1 MTDQYSSQRPCRIL
15 AIDGGGIRGVYTAHI
30 LSRIEEELSIRWTE
44 CFDLMAGTSTGAI
57 IAAALACELPAS
69 RILEMYRN
77 RSSAIFRRRPLRR
90 LGILASRYRNAALL
104 SELNNLFGDTRLGDL
119 SIRLIIPTTD
129 IGNGCVHVLKSAYDP
144 GFVRDRT
151 VFVRD
156 AVLASC
162 SAPTYFDPHR
172 VEEYALADGGLWANN
187 PALVAAIEAKRR
199 MGAPLD
205 RLRILS
211 LGTGTRKQFYPL
223 KETPWTRLLG
233 WGFATRWQRNRF
245 VNMLL
250 NLQAET
256 VTNMLGLLLDRTQM
270 LRLSFE
276 SDHVLPLDDVR
287 DIPDLVAK
295 ADHDFTHNADKIKAF
310 FAEGREGSTC

>member
-1 MTDQYSSQRPCRIL
+1 MTDRTSSHRLFRIL
-15 AIDGGGIRGVYTAHI
+15 AIDGGGIRGVYAAHM
-30 LSRIEEELSIRWTE
+30 LSRIEAEWPIQWTE
-44 CFDLMAGTSTGAI
+44 RFDLMAGTSTGAI
-57 IAAALACELPAS
+57 IAAGLACGLPAS
-69 RILEMYRN
+69 RILALYRN
-77 RSSAIFRRRPLRR
+77 RSAAIFRRRPLRR
-90 LGILASRYRNAALL
+90 LGILASRYRNTALL
-104 SELNNLFGDTRLGDL
+104 SELTTLFGDRRLGDL
-119 SIRLIIPTTD
+119 SIPLIVPTTD
-129 IGNGCVHVLKSAYDP
+129 IGNGCVHVFKSAFDP
-144 GFVRDRT
+144 GFVRDKT

-162 SAPTYFDPHR
+162 SAPTYFDPCR

-187 PALVAAIEAKRR
+187 PALVAAIDAKRR

-211 LGTGTRKQFYPL
+211 VGTGTSKQFYPL

-256 VTNMLGLLLDRTQM
+256 ATNMLGLLLDKTQM

-287 DIPDLVAK
+287 DIPDLVSR
-295 ADHDFTHNADKIKAF
+295 ADRGFTHNADKIKAF
-310 FAEGREGSTC
+310 LAEGGEESTC